1 MYFER
6 KKKNTGTGFID
17 IGIPNTHAQLHSY
30 YRIRKSIFCDEQ
42 GIFEHSDRDA
52 NDVFAIPIIA
62 VNHYLGAPDDV
73 IGVVRIYKENKRKW
87 FGGRLGVIKEY
98 RSFSKYIFPKLF
110 KEKDISIRYQ
120 TSIAAGLIY
129 RAVSLANYLG
139 CDTFSAY
146 VQQQNVRLFKHLH
159 WNVIKETEI
168 HDVKHYVMEADL
180 NAYPETAVYTSS
192 VAETTLFRQLSKVA

>member
-1 MYFER
+1 MYFENQ
-6 KKKNTGTGFID
+6 KKNTETGFID
-17 IGIPNTHAQLHSY
+17 IGIPNTNAQLHAY
-30 YRIRKSIFCDEQ
+30 YSIRKSIFCDEQ
-42 GIFEHSDRDA
+42 GIFEHSDHDA
-52 NDVFAIPIIA
+52 NDAFAIPIIA

-73 IGVVRIYKENKRKW
+73 IGVVRIYEENKRKW

-98 RSFSKYIFPKLF
+98 RSFSKYIFPRLF
-110 KEKDISIRYQ
+110 KEKDISTRYQ

-139 CDTFSAY
+139 CDTFSAH
-146 VQQQNVRLFKHLH
+146 VQEQNVMLFKHLH

-180 NAYPETAVYTSS
+180 NAYPATAVYTSS